1 MQTPISDSRFN
12 LNSNGASLS
21 NASLNGNESTD
32 SVVYNCATANHTPTF
47 PLEVMADALYGR
59 EFSRMERQQVY
70 KLFDQPE
77 LLSKQLYSLDKFE
90 ARKFVEKQA
99 RIVLQDPMMA
109 MYRIKQEPIKIVHR
123 ITMSGMLNTSLG
135 TKMGV
140 QSGLFGG
147 SVLNLGGE
155 RHAHLLAP
163 ISKLELAGCFC
174 MTELLHGMVFC
185 CCCCYSGHVPMSVS
199 LRSFVCWLRNLN
211 YE

>member
-1 MQTPISDSRFN
+1 MQTPISDSLFN
-12 LNSNGASLS
+12 LTNSNAVDLS
-21 NASLNGNESTD
+21 NASLNGNESTA

-135 TKMGV
+135 TKSMCHRFLCV
-140 QSGLFGG
+140 FFCFI
-147 SVLNLGGE
+147 
-155 RHAHLLAP
+155 RLL
-163 ISKLELAGCFC
+163 L
-174 MTELLHGMVFC
+174 TH
-185 CCCCYSGHVPMSVS
+185 
-199 LRSFVCWLRNLN
+199 
-211 YE
+211 